1 MKDKRTLNILL
12 ADDDED
18 DRMIFTE
25 IVAQLDEPIHLRT
38 VADGQQLL
46 RLLSDKTFLLPD
58 VIFLDL
64 NMPNKNG
71 KECLREIKTNPSLH
85 HLPVIIYS
93 TSAAEK
99 DIRDTFRQGA
109 SLYIQKPSNIRGLKK
124 TLSQVLSIDWH
135 DGPSPVDEDNFLVKL
150 SWLDQLFATGAGS
163 LHYLTGRPGPSPA
176 FSIVWP
182 KNPPQPQFL

>member
-1 MKDKRTLNILL
+1 MKEKRTLNILL

-25 IVAQLDEPIHLRT
+25 IVTQMDEVVNLRT
-38 VADGQQLL
+38 VSDGQQLL
-46 RLLSDKTFLLPD
+46 QLLSDGALLPD

-71 KECLREIKTNPSLH
+71 KECLKEIKTNPALG

-99 DIRDTFRQGA
+99 DIRDTYNEGA

-124 TLSQVLSIDWH
+124 TLTKVLSIDWLQGH
-135 DGPSPVDEDNFLVKL
+135 SPVDKEDFLVKL
-150 SWLDQLFATGAGS
+150 SWLDHILPAGTNRVQ
-163 LHYLTGRPGPSPA
+163 HYFTDRPIPLPA

-182 KNPPQPQFL
+182 KSQPLLPL

>member
-1 MKDKRTLNILL
+1 MEKRTLNILL

-25 IVAQLDEPIHLRT
+25 IVAQMEDNIHLRT
-38 VADGQQLL
+38 VSDGQQLIQ
-46 RLLSDKTFLLPD
+46 LLSDKGASLPD

-64 NMPNKNG
+64 NMPSKNG
-71 KECLREIKTNPSLH
+71 KQCLKEIKTSPSLR

-99 DIRDTFRQGA
+99 DINDTYKQGA
-109 SLYIQKPSNIRGLKK
+109 SLYIQKPSNIKGLKK
-124 TLSQVLSIDWH
+124 TLTNVLSIDWSNNH
-135 DGPSPVDEDNFLVKL
+135 PSVNEDNYLVKL
-150 SWLDQLFATGAGS
+150 SWLDYILATGAGR
-163 LHYLTGRPGPSPA
+163 LNRYLSGSPIPSPA

-182 KNPPQPQFL
+182 TNRPLPLF

>member
-1 MKDKRTLNILL
+1 MKEKRTLNILL

-25 IVAQLDEPIHLRT
+25 IVGQMDEVANLRT
-38 VADGQQLL
+38 VSDGQQLIQ
-46 RLLSDKTFLLPD
+46 LLSGGASLPD

-71 KECLREIKTNPSLH
+71 KECLKEIKTNPTLL

-99 DIRDTFRQGA
+99 DIRDTYNQGA
-109 SLYIQKPSNIRGLKK
+109 SLYIQKPSNIKGLKK
-124 TLSQVLSIDWH
+124 TLAKVLSIDWP
-135 DGPSPVDEDNFLVKL
+135 GGQPSIDKDSFLVKL
-150 SWLDQLFATGAGS
+150 SWLDQIRPLATGRRQ
-163 LHYLTGRPGPSPA
+163 HYFTDPPIPLPA
-176 FSIVWP
+176 FSIVWLKSQP
-182 KNPPQPQFL
+182 LPPL